1 MPILTCK
8 LRALTAIA
16 LLAGCSPAFAGDAP
30 PAVSSEQQN
39 VDGPGKVLMV
49 CADPAN
55 LPYSNKAREG
65 FENKIADIIASE
77 MNAGVDYFWFAGHKT
92 FMRRTLLE
100 GMCDVVLATP
110 QGLPGTVTTRP
121 YFTSSFVA
129 VTRATDERKFQ
140 SFDDP
145 WLKDAKIGLQL
156 VGNEG
161 VTTPPVMSLAA
172 RGLNQ
177 HITGFPMW
185 GDENDR
191 DPQGKI
197 VDAVASGEIDVAFI
211 WGPFAGH
218 FAKKYG
224 AALQVEPILGDP
236 QRPEVSFVFP
246 MAVSVRKADTVLRDD
261 FQRALDRRQAD
272 IAAILRDAGVPL
284 IAPASSETA
293 KVTENDLHQR

>member
-1 MPILTCK
+1 MPILTRK

-16 LLAGCSPAFAGDAP
+16 LLAGCFPASADDT
-30 PAVSSEQQN
+30 PAAATNQQN
-39 VDGPGKVLMV
+39 VEDAGKVLMV
-49 CADPAN
+49 CADPSN

-65 FENKIADIIASE
+65 FENKIADVIASE
-77 MNAGVDYFWFAGHKT
+77 MNVGVDYFWFAGHKT

-129 VTRATDERKFQ
+129 VTRANDERKFQ

-145 WLKDAKIGLQL
+145 WLRDAKIGLQL

-185 GDENDR
+185 GDEGDP

-197 VDAVASGEIDVAFI
+197 VDAVASGDIDVAFV

-218 FAKKYG
+218 FAKKHG
-224 AALQVEPILGDP
+224 AALRVEPILSDP
-236 QRPEVSFVFP
+236 VKPEATFVFP
-246 MAVSVRKADTVLRDD
+246 MAVSVRKADTALRDRL
-261 FQRALDRRQAD
+261 QQALDRREAD

-284 IAPASSETA
+284 VTPFSTTA
-293 KVTENDLHQR
+293 NVAVNDATRK